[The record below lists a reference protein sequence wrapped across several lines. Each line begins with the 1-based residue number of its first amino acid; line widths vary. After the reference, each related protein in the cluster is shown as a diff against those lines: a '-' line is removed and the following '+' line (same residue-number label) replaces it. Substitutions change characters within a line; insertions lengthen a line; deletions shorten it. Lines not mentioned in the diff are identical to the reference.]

1 MLLDV
6 LKRMD
11 EDKVA
16 GMSNRKQRLEA
27 STPLKHFL
35 RPLIEESMARQMAVM
50 NNTQPPQL
58 PMNVGGMIEPP
69 SINPLQNALM
79 SSPQGAMPNVQQGG
93 SPHAT
98 GYNRNITSS

>member
-16 GMSNRKQRLEA
+16 GMSNKKQRLEA

-35 RPLIEESMARQMAVM
+35 RPLIEESMARQMAM
-50 NNTQPPQL
+50 MSNTQPPQL
-58 PMNVGGMIEPP
+58 PMNVGGMVEPP
-69 SINPLQNALM
+69 SISPLQNALV
-79 SSPQGAMPNVQQGG
+79 SSPQGATPNVQQGG

-98 GYNRNITSS
+98 GYNRNTTPS